1 MTMGFDTSGLL
12 PLSDALQ
19 GMLEQLACCCDSE
32 QQPLPEALGRVLAS
46 DIASPLAVPPFDNSA
61 MDGYAV
67 RLADLA
73 SGTPLIMAGK
83 AFAGQ
88 PYQGEWPAGQPY
100 QGEWPAGHCVRIMT
114 GAPVPAGTDAVVMQE
129 ETQADGDR
137 ITFLAQPEPG
147 QNIRRAGSD
156 IGKGACV
163 LPAGTRL
170 TPREMPLLASLGVA
184 TVTVRRPLKVAIF
197 STGDEL
203 KPVGT
208 PLAHGDIYD
217 SNRYGV
223 RAMLARMGCDC
234 LDLGIIPDDPAQL
247 RAAFIRADKE
257 ADVLITT
264 GGVSVGEADFTKQL
278 LGELGEIGFWKL
290 AIKPGKPFAFGRLP
304 RAWFFGLPGNPVSAM
319 VTFDQLVQ
327 PALAKL
333 AGQHFERPLQLQAIA
348 AEPLKKSPGRLDFQR
363 GIMSQ
368 GPNGLE
374 VRSTGS
380 QDSAVFSSLSQANCY
395 IVLERERGRVA
406 AGETVTVEPF
416 GGLLL

>member
-1 MTMGFDTSGLL
+1 MGFDTSGLL

-19 GMLEQLACCCDSE
+19 GMLEQLACCSDSE
-32 QQPLPEALGRVLAS
+32 PLPLPQALGRVLANN
-46 DIASPLAVPPFDNSA
+46 IASPLAVPPFDNAA

-73 SGTPLIMAGK
+73 AGTPLIMAGK

-88 PYQGEWPAGQPY
+88 PYQGEWPAG
-100 QGEWPAGHCVRIMT
+100 HCVRIMT
-114 GAPVPAGTDAVVMQE
+114 GAPIPKGTDAVVMQE

-137 ITFLAQPEPG
+137 ITFLCKPAAG
-147 QNIRRAGSD
+147 QNIRLAGSD

-163 LPAGTRL
+163 LHAGTRL
-170 TPREMPLLASLGVA
+170 TPREMPLLASLGIA
-184 TVTVRRPLKVAIF
+184 TVAVRRPLKVAIF

-208 PLAHGDIYD
+208 ELAHGDIYD

-223 RAMLARMGCDC
+223 RAMLARLDCDC

-247 RAAFIRADKE
+247 RAAFIRADEE

-278 LGELGEIGFWKL
+278 LDELGEIGFWQL

-304 RAWFFGLPGNPVSAM
+304 RVWFFGLPGNPVSAM

-333 AGQHFERPLQLQAIA
+333 AGQQFERPLQLKARA

-363 GIMSQ
+363 GILSQ

-380 QDSAVFSSLSQANCY
+380 QDSAVFSSLSRANCY

>member
-1 MTMGFDTSGLL
+1 MMGFDTGALL

-19 GMLEQLACCCDSE
+19 GMLDQLACCCDSE
-32 QQPLPEALGRVLAS
+32 QLPLPEALDRILAEE
-46 DIASPLAVPPFDNSA
+46 IVSPLSVPPFDNSA

-73 SGTPLIMAGK
+73 AGAPLAVAGK

-88 PYQGEWPAGQPY
+88 PYQGD
-100 QGEWPAGHCVRIMT
+100 WPAGHCIRIMT
-114 GAPVPAGTDAVVMQE
+114 GAPVPEGTEAVVMQE
-129 ETQADGDR
+129 EAQVEGELVRFLTQSR
-137 ITFLAQPEPG
+137 PG
-147 QNIRRAGSD
+147 QNIRRCGEDLAEGARVLAAG
-156 IGKGACV
+156 
-163 LPAGTRL
+163 LRL
-170 TPREMPLLASLGVA
+170 SPRELPLLASLGIA
-184 TVTVRRPLKVAIF
+184 SVRVRHPLKVAIF

-223 RAMLARMGCDC
+223 KAMLARLGCEC

-247 RAAFIRADKE
+247 RAAFLE
-257 ADVLITT
+257 ADREADALITT

-278 LGELGEIGFWKL
+278 LEELGEIGFWKL

-304 RAWFFGLPGNPVSAM
+304 NAWFFGLPGNPVSAM
-319 VTFDQLVQ
+319 VTFDQLVK
-327 PALAKL
+327 PALARL
-333 AGQHFERPLQLQAIA
+333 AGQTLAAPLRLGATVT
-348 AEPLKKSPGRLDFQR
+348 EPLKKSPGRLDFQR
-363 GIMSQ
+363 GILTQ

-380 QDSAVFSSLSQANCY
+380 QDSGVFSSLSRANCY
-395 IVLERERGRVA
+395 IVLEQERGKVA

-416 GGLLL
+416 SGLLL

>member
-1 MTMGFDTSGLL
+1 MGFDTSGLL

-67 RLADLA
+67 RLADLTA
-73 SGTPLIMAGK
+73 GTPLIMAGK
-83 AFAGQ
+83 AF
-88 PYQGEWPAGQPY
+88 AGQPY

-114 GAPVPAGTDAVVMQE
+114 GAPVPAGTDAVMMQE

-247 RAAFIRADKE
+247 RAAFIRADEE

-278 LGELGEIGFWKL
+278 LDELGEIGFWKL

-363 GIMSQ
+363 GILSQ

-380 QDSAVFSSLSQANCY
+380 QDSAVFSSLSRANCY
-395 IVLERERGRVA
+395 IVLEREQGRVA

>member
-1 MTMGFDTSGLL
+1 MGFDTSGLL

-88 PYQGEWPAGQPY
+88 PYQGEWPAG
-100 QGEWPAGHCVRIMT
+100 HCVRIMT

-147 QNIRRAGSD
+147 QNIRCAGSD

-163 LPAGTRL
+163 LQAGTRL
-170 TPREMPLLASLGVA
+170 TPREMPLLASLGIA
-184 TVTVRRPLKVAIF
+184 TVPVRRPLKVAIF

-223 RAMLARMGCDC
+223 RAMLARLGCDC

-247 RAAFIRADKE
+247 RAAFIRADEE

-278 LGELGEIGFWKL
+278 LDELGEIGFWKL

-333 AGQHFERPLQLQAIA
+333 AGKQFERPLQLQAIA
-348 AEPLKKSPGRLDFQR
+348 VEPLKKSPGRLDFQR

-380 QDSAVFSSLSQANCY
+380 QDSAVFSSLSRANCY

>member
-1 MTMGFDTSGLL
+1 MGFDTSGLL

-32 QQPLPEALGRVLAS
+32 QLPLPEALGRVLAS

-67 RLADLA
+67 RLSDLTA
-73 SGTPLIMAGK
+73 GTPLIMAGK
-83 AFAGQ
+83 AF
-88 PYQGEWPAGQPY
+88 AGQPY

-114 GAPVPAGTDAVVMQE
+114 GAPVPPGTDAVVMQE

-247 RAAFIRADKE
+247 RAAFIRANEE

-278 LGELGEIGFWKL
+278 LDELGEIGFWKL

-363 GIMSQ
+363 GILSQ

-380 QDSAVFSSLSQANCY
+380 QDSAVFSSLSRANCY

>member
-12 PLSDALQ
+12 PLSDARQ

-32 QQPLPEALGRVLAS
+32 QLPLPEALGRVLAS

-67 RLADLA
+67 RLSDLTA
-73 SGTPLIMAGK
+73 GTPLIMAGK
-83 AFAGQ
+83 AF
-88 PYQGEWPAGQPY
+88 AGQPY

-147 QNIRRAGSD
+147 QNIRRTGSD

-184 TVTVRRPLKVAIF
+184 TVAVRRPLKVAIF

-223 RAMLARMGCDC
+223 RAMLARLGCDC

-247 RAAFIRADKE
+247 RAAFIRANEE

-278 LGELGEIGFWKL
+278 LDELGEIGFWKL

-363 GIMSQ
+363 GILSQ

-380 QDSAVFSSLSQANCY
+380 QDSAVFSSLSRANCY

>member
-1 MTMGFDTSGLL
+1 MGFDTSGLL

-32 QQPLPEALGRVLAS
+32 QLPLPEALGRVLAS

-67 RLADLA
+67 RLADLTA
-73 SGTPLIMAGK
+73 GTPLIMAGK
-83 AFAGQ
+83 AF
-88 PYQGEWPAGQPY
+88 AGQPY

-129 ETQADGDR
+129 ETLADGDR

-247 RAAFIRADKE
+247 RAAFIRADEE

-278 LGELGEIGFWKL
+278 LDELGEIGFWKL

-304 RAWFFGLPGNPVSAM
+304 RVWFFGLPGNPVSAM

-363 GIMSQ
+363 GILSQ

-380 QDSAVFSSLSQANCY
+380 QDSAVFSSLSRANCY
-395 IVLERERGRVA
+395 IVLERERGCVA
-406 AGETVTVEPF
+406 VGETVTVEPF

>member
-1 MTMGFDTSGLL
+1 MGFDTSGLL

-67 RLADLA
+67 RLSDLTA
-73 SGTPLIMAGK
+73 GTPLIMAGK
-83 AFAGQ
+83 AF
-88 PYQGEWPAGQPY
+88 AGQPY

-184 TVTVRRPLKVAIF
+184 TVAVRRPLKVAIF

-223 RAMLARMGCDC
+223 RAMLARLGCDC

-247 RAAFIRADKE
+247 RAAFIRADEE

-278 LGELGEIGFWKL
+278 LDELGEIGFWKL

-304 RAWFFGLPGNPVSAM
+304 RTWFFGLPGNPVSAM

-333 AGQHFERPLQLQAIA
+333 AGQHFERPLQLQAIV

-363 GIMSQ
+363 GILSQ

-380 QDSAVFSSLSQANCY
+380 QDSAVFSSLSRANCY
-395 IVLERERGRVA
+395 IVLERERGCVA

>member
-1 MTMGFDTSGLL
+1 MGFDTSGLL

-19 GMLEQLACCCDSE
+19 GMLEQLACSCDSE
-32 QQPLPEALGRVLAS
+32 QLPLPEALGQVLAS

-67 RLADLA
+67 RLADLTA
-73 SGTPLIMAGK
+73 GTPLIMAGK
-83 AFAGQ
+83 AF
-88 PYQGEWPAGQPY
+88 AGQPY

-184 TVTVRRPLKVAIF
+184 TVAVRRPLKVAIF

-223 RAMLARMGCDC
+223 RAMLARMGCNC

-247 RAAFIRADKE
+247 RAAFIRADEE

-278 LGELGEIGFWKL
+278 LDELGEIGFWKL

-333 AGQHFERPLQLQAIA
+333 AGQRFERPLQLQAIA

-380 QDSAVFSSLSQANCY
+380 QDSAVFSSLSRANCY

>member
-1 MTMGFDTSGLL
+1 MGFDTSGLL

-67 RLADLA
+67 RLSDLTA
-73 SGTPLIMAGK
+73 GTPLIMAGK
-83 AFAGQ
+83 AF
-88 PYQGEWPAGQPY
+88 AGQPY

-247 RAAFIRADKE
+247 RAAFIRADE
-257 ADVLITT
+257 DADVLITT

-278 LGELGEIGFWKL
+278 LDELGEIGFWKL

-363 GIMSQ
+363 GILSQ

-380 QDSAVFSSLSQANCY
+380 QDSAVFSSLSRANCY

>member
-1 MTMGFDTSGLL
+1 MGFDTSGLL

-88 PYQGEWPAGQPY
+88 PYQGEWPAG
-100 QGEWPAGHCVRIMT
+100 HCVRIMT

-147 QNIRRAGSD
+147 QNIRCAGSD

-163 LPAGTRL
+163 LQAGTRL
-170 TPREMPLLASLGVA
+170 TPREMPLLASLGIA
-184 TVTVRRPLKVAIF
+184 TVQVRRPLKVAIF

-223 RAMLARMGCDC
+223 RAMLARLGCDC

-247 RAAFIRADKE
+247 RAAFIRADEE

-278 LGELGEIGFWKL
+278 LDELGEIGFWKL

-333 AGQHFERPLQLQAIA
+333 AGKQFERPLQLQAIA
-348 AEPLKKSPGRLDFQR
+348 VEPLKKSPGRLDFQR

-380 QDSAVFSSLSQANCY
+380 QDSAVFSSLSRANCY

-406 AGETVTVEPF
+406 AGETVTVEPL

>member
-1 MTMGFDTSGLL
+1 MGFDTSGLL

-19 GMLEQLACCCDSE
+19 GMLEQLACCCDSK
-32 QQPLPEALGRVLAS
+32 QLPLPEALGRVLAS

-67 RLADLA
+67 RLSDLTA
-73 SGTPLIMAGK
+73 GTPLIMAGK
-83 AFAGQ
+83 AF
-88 PYQGEWPAGQPY
+88 AGQPY

-247 RAAFIRADKE
+247 RAAFIRADEE

-278 LGELGEIGFWKL
+278 LDELGEIGFWKL

-363 GIMSQ
+363 GILSQ

-380 QDSAVFSSLSQANCY
+380 QDSAVFSSLSRANCY
-395 IVLERERGRVA
+395 IVLEREQGRVA

>member
-1 MTMGFDTSGLL
+1 MGFDTSGLL

-19 GMLEQLACCCDSE
+19 GMLEQLACCCDTE
-32 QQPLPEALGRVLAS
+32 LLPLPEALGRILAD
-46 DIASPLAVPPFDNSA
+46 DIASPLSVPPFDNSA

-73 SGTPLIMAGK
+73 AGTPLIMAGK
-83 AFAGQ
+83 AF
-88 PYQGEWPAGQPY
+88 AGQPY

-129 ETQADGDR
+129 ETRADGER
-137 ITFLAQPEPG
+137 ITFLCQPVPG

-156 IGKGACV
+156 MAKGACV
-163 LPAGTRL
+163 LCAGTRL
-170 TPREMPLLASLGVA
+170 TPREMPLLASLGIA
-184 TVTVRRPLKVAIF
+184 TVSVRRPLRVAIF

-223 RAMLARMGCDC
+223 KAMLARLGCDC
-234 LDLGIIPDDPAQL
+234 LDLGILPDNPDLL
-247 RAAFIRADKE
+247 RAAFIRADQE

-278 LGELGEIGFWKL
+278 LDELGEIGFWKL

-304 RAWFFGLPGNPVSAM
+304 HAWFFGLPGNPVSAM

-333 AGQHFERPLQLQAIA
+333 AGQRFDRPLQLQAVA

-363 GIMSQ
+363 GILCQ

-380 QDSAVFSSLSQANCY
+380 QDSAVFSSLSRANCY

>member
-1 MTMGFDTSGLL
+1 MGFDTSGLL

-32 QQPLPEALGRVLAS
+32 PLPLPEALGRVLAS

-67 RLADLA
+67 RLADLTA
-73 SGTPLIMAGK
+73 GTPLIMAGK
-83 AFAGQ
+83 AF
-88 PYQGEWPAGQPY
+88 AGQPY

-137 ITFLAQPEPG
+137 ITFLTQPEPG

-184 TVTVRRPLKVAIF
+184 TVPVRRPLKVAIF

-234 LDLGIIPDDPAQL
+234 LDLGIIPDDQAQL
-247 RAAFIRADKE
+247 RAAFIRANEE

-278 LGELGEIGFWKL
+278 LDELGEIGFWKL
-290 AIKPGKPFAFGRLP
+290 AIKPGKPFAFGHLP

-380 QDSAVFSSLSQANCY
+380 QDSAVFSALSRANCY

>member
-1 MTMGFDTSGLL
+1 MMGFDTVALL
-12 PLSDALQ
+12 PLGDALQ
-19 GMLEQLACCCDSE
+19 GMLDQLACCCDTE
-32 QQPLPEALGRVLAS
+32 QLPLPQALDRILAQ
-46 DIASPLAVPPFDNSA
+46 DITSPLSVPPFDNAA

-73 SGTPLIMAGK
+73 AGAPLKVAGK

-88 PYQGEWPAGQPY
+88 PYQGEWPAG
-100 QGEWPAGHCVRIMT
+100 HCIRIMT
-114 GAPVPAGTDAVVMQE
+114 GAPVPTGTEAVIMQE
-129 ETQADGDR
+129 E
-137 ITFLAQPEPG
+137 AQLEGELVRFISQPRPG
-147 QNIRRAGSD
+147 QNIRRRGEDMAEGSQ
-156 IGKGACV
+156 V
-163 LPAGTRL
+163 LASGLRL
-170 TPREMPLLASLGVA
+170 SPRELPLLASLGIA
-184 TVTVRRPLKVAIF
+184 SVTVRRPLKVAIF

-223 RAMLARMGCDC
+223 KAMLARLGIDC

-247 RAAFIRADKE
+247 RAAFIKADHE
-257 ADVLITT
+257 ADALITT

-278 LGELGEIGFWKL
+278 LEEQGEIGFWKL

-304 RAWFFGLPGNPVSAM
+304 HAWFFGLPGNPVSAM

-333 AGQHFERPLQLQAIA
+333 AGQTFARPLQLQARA
-348 AEPLKKSPGRLDFQR
+348 SEPLKKAPGRLDFQR
-363 GIMSQ
+363 GILSQ

-380 QDSAVFSSLSQANCY
+380 QDSGVFSSLSRANCY
-395 IVLERERGRVA
+395 IVLEQARGRVS
-406 AGETVTVEPF
+406 AGETVNVEPF
-416 GGLLL
+416 AGLLL

>member
-1 MTMGFDTSGLL
+1 MDFTAGLMPLETALTQMLDRVSPLHDVETL
-12 PLSDALQ
+12 PLVR
-19 GMLEQLACCCDSE
+19 CF
-32 QQPLPEALGRVLAS
+32 GRIAAR
-46 DIASPLAVPPFDNSA
+46 DIVSPLNVPGFDNSA

-67 RLADLA
+67 RLADLQTGNA
-73 SGTPLIMAGK
+73 LPVAGK

-88 PYQGEWPAGQPY
+88 PFSGEWPAGT
-100 QGEWPAGHCVRIMT
+100 CVRIMT

-137 ITFLAQPEPG
+137 ITFLTTPVPG
-147 QNIRRAGSD
+147 QNIRRRGED
-156 IGKGACV
+156 IREGASV
-163 LPAGTRL
+163 LAAGTRL
-170 TPREMPLLASLGVA
+170 TAREMPLLASLGIASVP
-184 TVTVRRPLKVAIF
+184 VRRPLKVAIF

-223 RAMLARMGCDC
+223 RAMLDRMGCDC

-247 RAAFIRADKE
+247 RAAFLKADRE
-257 ADVLITT
+257 ADALITT

-278 LGELGEIGFWKL
+278 LEELGEIGFWKL

-304 RAWFFGLPGNPVSAM
+304 HAWFFGLPGNPVSAM

-327 PALAKL
+327 PALARL
-333 AGQHFERPLQLQAIA
+333 AGQQFARPHPLQALAT
-348 AEPLKKSPGRLDFQR
+348 EPLKKSPGRLDFQR
-363 GIMSQ
+363 GILSV

-380 QDSAVFSSLSQANCY
+380 QDSGVFSSLSRANCY
-395 IVLERERGRVA
+395 IVLEQERGKVA

-416 GGLLL
+416 SGLLL

>member
-1 MTMGFDTSGLL
+1 MGFDTSGLL

-32 QQPLPEALGRVLAS
+32 QLPLPEALGRVLAS

-73 SGTPLIMAGK
+73 IGTPLIMAGK

-88 PYQGEWPAGQPY
+88 PYQGEWS
-100 QGEWPAGHCVRIMT
+100 AGHCVRIMT

-137 ITFLAQPEPG
+137 ITFLCKPIVG
-147 QNIRRAGSD
+147 QNIRLAGSD
-156 IGKGACV
+156 IDKGACV

-184 TVTVRRPLKVAIF
+184 TVAVRRPLKVAIF

-247 RAAFIRADKE
+247 RAAFIHADKE

-278 LGELGEIGFWKL
+278 LDELGEIGFWKL

-333 AGQHFERPLQLQAIA
+333 AGQQFVRPLQLQAIA

-363 GIMSQ
+363 GMLSQ

-380 QDSAVFSSLSQANCY
+380 QDSAVFSSLSRANCY

>member
-1 MTMGFDTSGLL
+1 MGFDTSGLL

-32 QQPLPEALGRVLAS
+32 QLPLPQALGRILAS

-73 SGTPLIMAGK
+73 AGIPLIMAGK
-83 AFAGQ
+83 AF
-88 PYQGEWPAGQPY
+88 AGQPY

-114 GAPVPAGTDAVVMQE
+114 GAPVPEGTDAVVMQE

-163 LPAGTRL
+163 LQAGTRL
-170 TPREMPLLASLGVA
+170 TPREMPLLASLGIA
-184 TVTVRRPLKVAIF
+184 TVPVRRPLKVAIF

-223 RAMLARMGCDC
+223 RAMLARLGCDC

-247 RAAFIRADKE
+247 RAAFIRADEE

-278 LGELGEIGFWKL
+278 LDELGEIGFWKL

-333 AGQHFERPLQLQAIA
+333 AGQRFERPLQLQAVTT
-348 AEPLKKSPGRLDFQR
+348 EQLKKSPGRLDFQR
-363 GIMSQ
+363 GILSQ

-380 QDSAVFSSLSQANCY
+380 QDSAVFSSLSRANCY
-395 IVLERERGRVA
+395 IILERERGRVA
-406 AGETVTVEPF
+406 VGETVTVEPF

>member
-1 MTMGFDTSGLL
+1 MGFDTSGLL

-19 GMLEQLACCCDSE
+19 GMLDQLACCCDTE
-32 QQPLPEALGRVLAS
+32 QVPLPHALGRVLAA
-46 DIASPLAVPPFDNSA
+46 DIASPLSVPPFDNAA

-73 SGTPLIMAGK
+73 TGTPLIMAGK
-83 AFAGQ
+83 A
-88 PYQGEWPAGQPY
+88 YAGQPY

-114 GAPVPAGTDAVVMQE
+114 GAPVPEGTDAVVMQE
-129 ETQADGDR
+129 ETRADGDK
-137 ITFLAQPEPG
+137 ITFLVPPIPG
-147 QNIRRAGSD
+147 QNIRRRGED
-156 IGKGACV
+156 IREGASV
-163 LPAGTRL
+163 LSSGTRL
-170 TPREMPLLASLGVA
+170 TPRELPLLASLGIA
-184 TVTVRRPLKVAIF
+184 TMPVRRPLRVAIF

-223 RAMLARMGCDC
+223 KAMLARLGCEC

-247 RAAFIRADKE
+247 RAAFQQADRE
-257 ADVLITT
+257 ADALITT

-278 LGELGEIGFWKL
+278 LEELGEIGFWKL

-304 RAWFFGLPGNPVSAM
+304 NAWFFGLPGNPVSAM

-333 AGQHFERPLQLQAIA
+333 AGQQFERPLQLQAIA
-348 AEPLKKSPGRLDFQR
+348 SEPLKKAPGRLDFQR
-363 GIMSQ
+363 GILRL
-368 GPNGLE
+368 GPDGLE

-380 QDSAVFSSLSQANCY
+380 QDSAVFSSLSRANCY
-395 IVLERERGRVA
+395 IILERERGRVA

>member
-1 MTMGFDTSGLL
+1 MGFDTSGLL

-32 QQPLPEALGRVLAS
+32 QLPLPQALGRILAS

-67 RLADLA
+67 RLADLSA
-73 SGTPLIMAGK
+73 GIPLIMAGK
-83 AFAGQ
+83 AF
-88 PYQGEWPAGQPY
+88 AGQPY

-163 LPAGTRL
+163 LQAGTRL
-170 TPREMPLLASLGVA
+170 TPREMPLLASLGIA
-184 TVTVRRPLKVAIF
+184 TVPVRRPLKVAIF

-223 RAMLARMGCDC
+223 RAMLARLGCDC

-247 RAAFIRADKE
+247 RAAFIRADEE

-278 LGELGEIGFWKL
+278 LDELGEIGFWKL

-333 AGQHFERPLQLQAIA
+333 AGQRFERPLQLQAVTT
-348 AEPLKKSPGRLDFQR
+348 EQLKKSPGRLDFQR
-363 GIMSQ
+363 GILSQ

-380 QDSAVFSSLSQANCY
+380 QDSAVFSSLSRANCY
-395 IVLERERGRVA
+395 IILERERGRVA
-406 AGETVTVEPF
+406 VGETVTVEPF

>member
-1 MTMGFDTSGLL
+1 MGFDTSGLL
-12 PLSDALQ
+12 PLSDARQ

-32 QQPLPEALGRVLAS
+32 QLPLPEALGRVLAS

-67 RLADLA
+67 RLSDLTA
-73 SGTPLIMAGK
+73 GTPLIMAGK
-83 AFAGQ
+83 AF
-88 PYQGEWPAGQPY
+88 AGQPY

-184 TVTVRRPLKVAIF
+184 SVAVRRPLKVAIF

-247 RAAFIRADKE
+247 RAAFIRADEE

-278 LGELGEIGFWKL
+278 LDELGEIGFWKL

-304 RAWFFGLPGNPVSAM
+304 HAWFFGLPGNPVSAM

-333 AGQHFERPLQLQAIA
+333 AGQHFDRPLQLQAIA

-363 GIMSQ
+363 GILSQ

-380 QDSAVFSSLSQANCY
+380 QDSAVFSSLSRANCY

>member
-1 MTMGFDTSGLL
+1 MGFDTSGLL

-32 QQPLPEALGRVLAS
+32 PLPLPEALGRVLAS

-67 RLADLA
+67 RLSDLA
-73 SGTPLIMAGK
+73 SGTPLIMVGK

-88 PYQGEWPAGQPY
+88 PYQD
-100 QGEWPAGHCVRIMT
+100 EWPAGHCVRIMT
-114 GAPVPAGTDAVVMQE
+114 GAPVPEGTDAVVMQE
-129 ETQADGDR
+129 ETLADGDR

-147 QNIRRAGSD
+147 QNIRRTGSD

-184 TVTVRRPLKVAIF
+184 TVAVRRPLKVAIF

-247 RAAFIRADKE
+247 RAAFIRADEE

-264 GGVSVGEADFTKQL
+264 GGVSVGAADFTKQL
-278 LGELGEIGFWKL
+278 LDELGEIGFWKL

-333 AGQHFERPLQLQAIA
+333 AGQRFERPLQLQAIA

-363 GIMSQ
+363 GILSQ

-380 QDSAVFSSLSQANCY
+380 QDSAVFSSLSRANCY

-406 AGETVTVEPF
+406 VGETVTVEPF

>member
-32 QQPLPEALGRVLAS
+32 QLPLPQALGRILAS

-73 SGTPLIMAGK
+73 AGIPLIMAGK
-83 AFAGQ
+83 AF
-88 PYQGEWPAGQPY
+88 AGQPY

-129 ETQADGDR
+129 ETRADGDR

-163 LPAGTRL
+163 LQAGTRL
-170 TPREMPLLASLGVA
+170 TPREMPLLASLGIA
-184 TVTVRRPLKVAIF
+184 TVPVRRPLKVAIF

-223 RAMLARMGCDC
+223 RAMLARLGCDC

-247 RAAFIRADKE
+247 RAAFIRADEE

-278 LGELGEIGFWKL
+278 LDELGEIGFWKL

-333 AGQHFERPLQLQAIA
+333 AGQRFERPLQLQAVTT
-348 AEPLKKSPGRLDFQR
+348 EQLKKSPGRLDFQR
-363 GIMSQ
+363 GILSQ

-380 QDSAVFSSLSQANCY
+380 QDSAVFSSLSRANCY
-395 IVLERERGRVA
+395 IILERERGRVA
-406 AGETVTVEPF
+406 VGETVTVEPF

>member
-1 MTMGFDTSGLL
+1 MGFDTSGLL

-19 GMLEQLACCCDSE
+19 GMLEQLACCCDTE
-32 QQPLPEALGRVLAS
+32 LLPLPEALGRILAD
-46 DIASPLAVPPFDNSA
+46 DIASLLSVPPFDNSA

-73 SGTPLIMAGK
+73 AGTPLIMAGK
-83 AFAGQ
+83 AF
-88 PYQGEWPAGQPY
+88 AGQPY

-129 ETQADGDR
+129 ETRADGEQ
-137 ITFLAQPEPG
+137 ITFLCQPVPG

-156 IGKGACV
+156 MAKGACV
-163 LPAGTRL
+163 LCAGTRL
-170 TPREMPLLASLGVA
+170 TPREMPLLASLGIA
-184 TVTVRRPLKVAIF
+184 TVSVRRPLRVAIF

-223 RAMLARMGCDC
+223 KAMLARLGCDC
-234 LDLGIIPDDPAQL
+234 LDLGILPDNPDLL
-247 RAAFIRADKE
+247 RAAFIRADQE

-278 LGELGEIGFWKL
+278 LDELGEIGFWKL

-304 RAWFFGLPGNPVSAM
+304 HAWFFGLPGNPVSAM

-333 AGQHFERPLQLQAIA
+333 AGQRFERPLQLQAVA

-363 GIMSQ
+363 GILCQ

-380 QDSAVFSSLSQANCY
+380 QDSAVFSSLSRANCY

>member
-1 MTMGFDTSGLL
+1 MGFDTSGLL

-19 GMLEQLACCCDSE
+19 GMQEQLACCCDSE
-32 QQPLPEALGRVLAS
+32 QLPLPEALGRVLAS

-67 RLADLA
+67 RLSDLTA
-73 SGTPLIMAGK
+73 GTPLIMAGK
-83 AFAGQ
+83 AF
-88 PYQGEWPAGQPY
+88 AGQPY

-129 ETQADGDR
+129 ETQADGGR

-184 TVTVRRPLKVAIF
+184 TVPVRRPLKVAIF

-223 RAMLARMGCDC
+223 RAMLARLGCDC

-278 LGELGEIGFWKL
+278 LDELGEIGFWKL

-304 RAWFFGLPGNPVSAM
+304 HAWFFGLPGNPVSAM

-363 GIMSQ
+363 GILSQ

-380 QDSAVFSSLSQANCY
+380 QDSAVFSSLSRANCY

>member
-1 MTMGFDTSGLL
+1 MGFDTSGLL

-67 RLADLA
+67 RLSDLA

-88 PYQGEWPAGQPY
+88 PYQGEWPAG
-100 QGEWPAGHCVRIMT
+100 HCVRIMT
-114 GAPVPAGTDAVVMQE
+114 GAPVPEGTDAVVMQE
-129 ETQADGDR
+129 ETLADGDR

-247 RAAFIRADKE
+247 RAAFIRADEE

-278 LGELGEIGFWKL
+278 LDELGEIGFWKL

-363 GIMSQ
+363 GILSQ

-374 VRSTGS
+374 VCSTGS
-380 QDSAVFSSLSQANCY
+380 QDSAVFSSLSRANCY

>member
-1 MTMGFDTSGLL
+1 MGFDTSGLL

-19 GMLEQLACCCDSE
+19 GMLEQLACCCDRE
-32 QQPLPEALGRVLAS
+32 QLPLPEALGRVLAS

-73 SGTPLIMAGK
+73 GGTPLIMAGK
-83 AFAGQ
+83 AF
-88 PYQGEWPAGQPY
+88 AGQPY

-137 ITFLAQPEPG
+137 ITFLCKPIVG
-147 QNIRRAGSD
+147 QNIRLAGSD
-156 IGKGACV
+156 IDKGACV

-184 TVTVRRPLKVAIF
+184 TVAVRRPLKVAIF

-278 LGELGEIGFWKL
+278 LDELGEIGFWKL

-333 AGQHFERPLQLQAIA
+333 AGQQFVRPLQLQAIA

-363 GIMSQ
+363 GMLSQ

-380 QDSAVFSSLSQANCY
+380 QDSAVFSSLSRANCY

-406 AGETVTVEPF
+406 AGEMVTVEPF

>member
-1 MTMGFDTSGLL
+1 MGFDTSGLL

-67 RLADLA
+67 RLSDLTA
-73 SGTPLIMAGK
+73 GTPLIMAGK
-83 AFAGQ
+83 AF
-88 PYQGEWPAGQPY
+88 AGQPY

-156 IGKGACV
+156 IGKGDCV

-184 TVTVRRPLKVAIF
+184 TVPVRRPLKVAIF

-247 RAAFIRADKE
+247 RAAFIRADEE

-278 LGELGEIGFWKL
+278 LDELGEIGFWKL

-363 GIMSQ
+363 GILSQ

>member
-19 GMLEQLACCCDSE
+19 GMLDQLACCCDAE
-32 QQPLPEALGRVLAS
+32 QVPLPHALGRVLAA
-46 DIASPLAVPPFDNSA
+46 DIASPLSVPPFDNAA

-73 SGTPLIMAGK
+73 TGTPLIMAGK
-83 AFAGQ
+83 AF
-88 PYQGEWPAGQPY
+88 AGQPY

-114 GAPVPAGTDAVVMQE
+114 GAPVPEGTDAVVMQE
-129 ETQADGDR
+129 ETRADGDK
-137 ITFLAQPEPG
+137 IAFLVPPIPG
-147 QNIRRAGSD
+147 QNIRSRGED
-156 IGKGACV
+156 IREGASV
-163 LPAGTRL
+163 LSSGTRL
-170 TPREMPLLASLGVA
+170 TPRELPLLASLGIA
-184 TVTVRRPLKVAIF
+184 TMPVRRPLRVAIF

-223 RAMLARMGCDC
+223 KAMLARLGCEC

-247 RAAFIRADKE
+247 RAAFQQADRE
-257 ADVLITT
+257 ADALITT

-278 LGELGEIGFWKL
+278 LEELGEIGFWKL

-304 RAWFFGLPGNPVSAM
+304 NAWFFGLPGNPVSAM

-333 AGQHFERPLQLQAIA
+333 AGQQFERPLQLQAIA
-348 AEPLKKSPGRLDFQR
+348 SEPLKKAPGRLDFQR
-363 GIMSQ
+363 GILRQ
-368 GPNGLE
+368 GPDGLE

-380 QDSAVFSSLSQANCY
+380 QDSAVFSSLSRANCY
-395 IVLERERGRVA
+395 IILERERGRVA

>member
-1 MTMGFDTSGLL
+1 MGCDTRGLL
-12 PLSDALQ
+12 PLNEALQ
-19 GMLEQLACCCDSE
+19 GMLAQLACCCDSE
-32 QQPLPEALGRVLAS
+32 SLALPHALGRILAE
-46 DIASPLAVPPFDNSA
+46 DIVSPLAVPPFDNSA

-73 SGTPLIMAGK
+73 SGAPLVMAGK

-88 PYQGEWPAGQPY
+88 PYQGA
-100 QGEWPAGHCVRIMT
+100 WPAGHCVRIMT
-114 GAPVPAGTDAVVMQE
+114 GAPIPLGTDAVVMQE
-129 ETQADGDR
+129 ETCAQSNL
-137 ITFLAQPEPG
+137 ITFLSTPTVG
-147 QNIRRAGSD
+147 QHIRRAGSD
-156 IGKGACV
+156 IHKGACV
-163 LPAGTRL
+163 LSAGTRL

-184 TVTVRRPLKVAIF
+184 TVQVRRPLLVAIF

-223 RAMLARMGCDC
+223 RAMLARLGCEC
-234 LDLGIIPDDPAQL
+234 LDLGIIPDDPDQL
-247 RAAFIRADKE
+247 RAAFIRADE
-257 ADVLITT
+257 QADVLITT

-278 LGELGEIGFWKL
+278 LDELGEIGFWKL

-304 RAWFFGLPGNPVSAM
+304 HAWFFGLPGNPVSAM

-327 PALAKL
+327 PALATL
-333 AGQHFERPLQLQAIA
+333 AGQQYVRPLQLKAITT
-348 AEPLKKSPGRLDFQR
+348 EPLKKAPGRLDFQR
-363 GIMSQ
+363 GILSQ
-368 GPNGLE
+368 GPHGLE

-380 QDSAVFSSLSQANCY
+380 QDSAVFSSLSHANCY
-395 IVLERERGRVA
+395 IVLERERGKVA
-406 AGETVTVEPF
+406 AGETVTIEPF

>member
-1 MTMGFDTSGLL
+1 MGFDTSGLL

-32 QQPLPEALGRVLAS
+32 QLPLPEALGRVLAS

-88 PYQGEWPAGQPY
+88 PYQGEWPAG
-100 QGEWPAGHCVRIMT
+100 HCVRIMT

-137 ITFLAQPEPG
+137 ITFLTQPEPG

-170 TPREMPLLASLGVA
+170 TPREMPLLASLGIA
-184 TVTVRRPLKVAIF
+184 TVPVRRPLKVAIF

-247 RAAFIRADKE
+247 RAAFIRADEE

-278 LGELGEIGFWKL
+278 LDELGEIGFWKL

-304 RAWFFGLPGNPVSAM
+304 HAWFFGLPGNPVSAM

-327 PALAKL
+327 PALARL
-333 AGQHFERPLQLQAIA
+333 AGQQFARPLRLQALA
-348 AEPLKKSPGRLDFQR
+348 AEPLKKSPGRQDFQR
-363 GIMSQ
+363 GILSA
-368 GPNGLE
+368 GPDGLE

-380 QDSAVFSSLSQANCY
+380 QDSGVFSSLSRANCY
-395 IVLERERGRVA
+395 IVLEQERGKVA

-416 GGLLL
+416 SGLLL